1 MDGLIRLRRDQV
13 PLGIADVSMD
23 RGGIAE
29 QIARLPLTGIATN
42 EAVEIFEAHTD
53 RPLVEWSGLAGY
65 KRRYVVDF
73 AKPRGAVAV
82 VQRDFANGRSPNIH
96 SQEDCERN

>member
-1 MDGLIRLRRDQV
+1 
-13 PLGIADVSMD
+13 
-23 RGGIAE
+23 
-29 QIARLPLTGIATN
+29 
-42 EAVEIFEAHTD
+42 
-53 RPLVEWSGLAGY
+53 
-65 KRRYVVDF
+65 VDF